1 MAFGIDTSQFSNLSP
16 AKKFLIILVV
26 AALIPGLYWYSFHR
40 GNAKTIQR
48 LKADLSTKQ
57 AKLNENKAI
66 ARNLPRFKDEVE
78 KLNLRLAEVVQEL
91 PNSREIPNLLETIS
105 NLGAVNGLEVLFI
118 KPNPDVDKGFYAEVP
133 IQIKVKGGYHEM
145 GMFLDAVSR
154 LPRIINVGNVTLG
167 NPKEDER
174 SGAIVLDINALA
186 TTYRYVE
193 KGS

>member
-1 MAFGIDTSQFSNLSP
+1 MEWVSSSEAN
-16 AKKFLIILVV
+16 
-26 AALIPGLYWYSFHR
+26 
-40 GNAKTIQR
+40 
-48 LKADLSTKQ
+48 
-57 AKLNENKAI
+57 
-66 ARNLPRFKDEVE
+66 RF
-78 KLNLRLAEVVQEL
+78 AEVVQEL

-133 IQIKVKGGYHEM
+133 IQVKVKGGYHEM
-145 GMFLDAVSR
+145 GMFLDAISK